1 MLVSTPDGNTFT
13 FSEYEGWLHEAG
25 FEDVRP
31 VEAFGQTIVFA
42 TRAG

>member
-1 MLVSTPDGNTFT
+1 MPELR
-13 FSEYEGWLHEAG
+13 EALAEAG